1 MKVTMTGT
9 NIGRLAVSVAILV
22 LVLAATVSAATI
34 QLQRGTEVKIK
45 FATAI
50 KVSSGNLAKDV
61 PVQFVLAEPIIIGG
75 ETLVEAGATGT
86 AKVVDVQKAGKG
98 GKPGYIKI
106 AFVDLEPK
114 GVYQS
119 ADKAKIK
126 LSGEVENKGKGKKFL
141 SYVFIFGLFIKG
153 GQGEI
158 PANAVHVAKVA
169 ESITLESK

>member
-1 MKVTMTGT
+1 MKVTMTGK
-9 NIGRLAVSVAILV
+9 NIRRMAISVAILV
-22 LVLAATVSAATI
+22 LFLAATLPAATI

-75 ETLVEAGATGT
+75 ETLVESGATGT
-86 AKVVDVQKAGKG
+86 AKVVDVKKAGRG
-98 GKPGYIKI
+98 GKAGYIKI

-114 GVYQS
+114 GAFQS

-126 LSGEVENKGKGKKFL
+126 LSGEVENKGKGKKIIPYLFFL
-141 SYVFIFGLFIKG
+141 PLVKG

-158 PANAVHVAKVA
+158 PANAIHVAKVA